1 MKCVVCSV
9 GDLNVV
15 CCLGDQYEVCSVG
28 YPYVVC
34 SVQCAMSNVCFIVFS
49 VQGVVCILQ
58 ITQWSVNYL
67 AITTY
72 VANQRNRH
80 YQYMQCEG

>member
-1 MKCVVCSV
+1 MCR
-9 GDLNVV
+9 
-15 CCLGDQYEVCSVG
+15 
-28 YPYVVC
+28 
-34 SVQCAMSNVCFIVFS
+34 VQCEMCDVYIVVFS
-49 VQGVVCILQ
+49 LYGAVCILQ
-58 ITQWSVNYL
+58 ITQWAVNYL